1 MNQKSHQ
8 FFKAAFMAAVLVFS
22 ITQVWAADSM
32 EPKHRIVIQVSSSD
46 AQTQKL
52 ALNNVVNLQKHYG
65 IDNVKIELVA
75 YGPGLSILTP
85 KNKEKS
91 RVESLAMQDITFS
104 ACANTMAAI
113 EKKTGKKVVLDK
125 GVGVVPGGVV
135 RISELQEEGYSYIRP

>member
-1 MNQKSHQ
+1 
-8 FFKAAFMAAVLVFS
+8 
-22 ITQVWAADSM
+22 
-32 EPKHRIVIQVSSSD
+32 
-46 AQTQKL
+46 
-52 ALNNVVNLQKHYG
+52 
-65 IDNVKIELVA
+65 
-75 YGPGLSILTP
+75 LTP

-135 RISELQEEGYSYIRP
+135 RISELQEQGYSYIRP